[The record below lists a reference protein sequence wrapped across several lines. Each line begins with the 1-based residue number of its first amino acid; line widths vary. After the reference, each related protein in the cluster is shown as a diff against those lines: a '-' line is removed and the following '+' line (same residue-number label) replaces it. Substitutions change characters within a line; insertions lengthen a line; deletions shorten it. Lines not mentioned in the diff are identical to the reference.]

1 MFNAVKNDE
10 PKLVGFLEMPE
21 LFLTAFLYL
30 KPGQHSSM
38 LRFVRAGIYVIVRCG
53 AAVFIDEIYIHIK
66 QTKEDFM
73 TKSNKG
79 AAALIIAA
87 SLILHG
93 CFFLDEITAPEATP
107 SKSYSAGDVL
117 NGKTIVWVNTG
128 AGRWRFLAMGTP
140 SNPMPWD
147 LDTSR
152 FISTKSLSSKIGD
165 GKENSIFLKREFESG
180 GSNMRTAQNNAV
192 MYCISRGGWLP
203 SRDEA
208 EKIAQFTSTDFWT
221 SHCDASSSAF
231 YYSPLQQ
238 SLQSK
243 FRNNRDSIVAIP
255 VYYLDAQGN
264 ITEP

>member
-1 MFNAVKNDE
+1 
-10 PKLVGFLEMPE
+10 
-21 LFLTAFLYL
+21 
-30 KPGQHSSM
+30 
-38 LRFVRAGIYVIVRCG
+38 
-53 AAVFIDEIYIHIK
+53 
-66 QTKEDFM
+66 M
-73 TKSNKG
+73 TKFKTKHKAHALRKTG

-93 CFFLDEITAPEATP
+93 CFFLGEITAPEATP

-128 AGRWRFLAMGTP
+128 EGRWRFLAMGTP